1 MACFRT
7 RWLLIFVGAA
17 AAGAMA
23 TAAARQ
29 GRFQA
34 ANTARHALRARDA
47 ELTREQGALMP
58 PPDWDAPVD
67 SDAVVIVP
75 SLLAVDAPD
84 SVLTGRDGGGCDDD
98 EEDGQ
103 EAAWQH
109 GEELLADAD
118 VPMAPPLATAQDPAP
133 MAEALASN
141 GVRRAIFDAP
151 TGSVATDI
159 LEAVRRRAEMLAAA
173 AATTSQAREGRA
185 ADGAADDDEEAEL
198 AEAQALEDQAK
209 AVAEDERSFAVVHA
223 APLLGRRAAVHRL
236 PCRKT
241 QKLLQSLTRF
251 WYLYLEKRGVVVESP
266 GPTWGMVR
274 AAPRRR
280 VRGTRGRSRAWCGG
294 MAAGARS
301 VRRVRASRSRARAC
315 TLFLAGRCKA
325 F

>member
-34 ANTARHALRARDA
+34 ANTARHAMRARDA
-47 ELTREQGALMP
+47 ELTREQGALMT

-67 SDAVVIVP
+67 SDVVVIVP

-118 VPMAPPLATAQDPAP
+118 VPMAPPLATAHDPAP

-141 GVRRAIFDAP
+141 GVRRAILD
-151 TGSVATDI
+151 
-159 LEAVRRRAEMLAAA
+159 
-173 AATTSQAREGRA
+173 
-185 ADGAADDDEEAEL
+185 
-198 AEAQALEDQAK
+198 
-209 AVAEDERSFAVVHA
+209 
-223 APLLGRRAAVHRL
+223 
-236 PCRKT
+236 
-241 QKLLQSLTRF
+241 SLTR
-251 WYLYLEKRGVVVESP
+251 LRGYP
-266 GPTWGMVR
+266 HPR
-274 AAPRRR
+274 CCAAARRNAGGGGGDHLAGEGGAGGGR
-280 VRGTRGRSRAWCGG
+280 RGR
-294 MAAGARS
+294 
-301 VRRVRASRSRARAC
+301 
-315 TLFLAGRCKA
+315 
-325 F
+325 